1 MSLAAKPSPS
11 RQADG
16 KFGPGERSD
25 AKFGPEEGKFPR
37 PDERPVEFWPTSA
50 IRAALD
56 NDDLDVWQRIVA
68 AIKRDPFGR
77 TARQVEEVL
86 ETEQPYGVSAA
97 LAEVLEKAREHLEAN
112 ECAEVARHI
121 RQLLERSGRGAPE
134 FASRIGVP
142 IEEFTGFLDAA
153 TTPSAS
159 LMIRMRRLS
168 DRFARIRA
176 QRAANSG

>member
-1 MSLAAKPSPS
+1 MSVAAKPS
-11 RQADG
+11 QAVSE
-16 KFGPGERSD
+16 KFG
-25 AKFGPEEGKFPR
+25 R
-37 PDERPVEFWPTSA
+37 PDDRPVEFWPTSA

-97 LAEVLEKAREHLEAN
+97 LSEVLDKAREHLEDN
-112 ECAEVARHI
+112 ERTEVSRHV
-121 RQLLERSGRGAPE
+121 RQLLERSELGAPE
-134 FASRIGVP
+134 FASRIGIP
-142 IEEFTGFLDAA
+142 LDEFTGWLDAVG
-153 TTPSAS
+153 TPSAS
-159 LMIRMRRLS
+159 MMIRMRRLS

-176 QRAANSG
+176 QRAAGSG